1 MKIQFLNDKY
11 ADDIVVTV
19 SAKEYDVK
27 VEKIIN
33 LLGKM
38 NQGEEKLVVEKE
50 EKIYLLKEDEIYSFF
65 SQDGRIYAKTKEDTF
80 ITRERLYEIEE
91 RLEGKFIRIS
101 KSVLVNKNYIRSL
114 EMEFNGKMIL
124 YLDNGEAEYT
134 SRSYLKKIKQ
144 SLGL

>member
-1 MKIQFLNDKY
+1 MKIQFLTDKY
-11 ADDIVVTV
+11 ADDIIVTV
-19 SAKEYDVK
+19 SAKEYDIK
-27 VEKIIN
+27 VEKIIK

-38 NQGEEKLVVEKE
+38 DYGEEKLIVEKDE
-50 EKIYLLKEDEIYSFF
+50 MIYLLKEEEIYSFF
-65 SQDGRIYAKTKEDTF
+65 SQNGRVYVKTKEDVF
-80 ITRERLYEIEE
+80 ISKERLYEVEE

-124 YLDNGEAEYT
+124 YMDNGEVEYT

>member
-1 MKIQFLNDKY
+1 MRIEFLIDKE
-11 ADDIVVTV
+11 AEDIMITVT
-19 SAKEYDVK
+19 AKEYDTE

-38 NQGEEKLVVEKE
+38 SQVEQKLVVEKE

-80 ITRERLYEIEE
+80 VTRERLYEVEE

-124 YLDNGEAEYT
+124 HMDNGEVEYT